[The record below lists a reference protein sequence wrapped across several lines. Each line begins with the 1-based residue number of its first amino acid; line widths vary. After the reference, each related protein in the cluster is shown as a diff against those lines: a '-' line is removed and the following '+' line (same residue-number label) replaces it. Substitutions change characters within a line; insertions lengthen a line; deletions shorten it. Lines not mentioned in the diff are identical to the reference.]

1 MCRCVDVQTHR
12 RLDVQMCRYVCSCF
26 FRKNPSLRRS
36 RKNKQKAH
44 GIPAT
49 WAVLYSTGKPPIA
62 QLGSCI
68 QRPSYQAFL
77 LFICVLQIQHKIRP
91 GVPFD
96 HQLRMVN
103 RLCHPHHCH
112 PSFSHLAKN
121 SAVPCHRSYLE
132 SENLRQVPN
141 MFRTLKKMQATLTS
155 DVQRADMPKHDGA
168 TAEYVWNP

>member
-1 MCRCVDVQTHR
+1 MFVPVSLGRTLRSDARGKTNR
-12 RLDVQMCRYVCSCF
+12 RRMGYR
-26 FRKNPSLRRS
+26 
-36 RKNKQKAH
+36 
-44 GIPAT
+44 
-49 WAVLYSTGKPPIA
+49 
-62 QLGSCI
+62 QLGRFCLALESP
-68 QRPSYQAFL
+68 QL
-77 LFICVLQIQHKIRP
+77 LSWVPVFRDQVTKHFCCSLCVLQIQHKIRP

-141 MFRTLKKMQATLTS
+141 MFRTLKKM
-155 DVQRADMPKHDGA
+155 
-168 TAEYVWNP
+168 